1 METPMMT
8 FFLVVALGTLL
19 VVALCGTKYL
29 NDFRA
34 RAFLLLIAAVLFIFV
49 ALLVIGSFRFLL

>member
-1 METPMMT
+1 MMT
-8 FFLVVALGTLL
+8 FFLVVALGTLS